1 MQKAP
6 VYAIFDLLG
15 VLIDWNPRHLFRIL
29 YRGDTIAMERFLAT
43 ICPPTWN
50 EMQDAGRPIE
60 EAVSEALNRY
70 PDHRVMI
77 EAYYGQFDRMMK
89 GANAGAVQVLEKL
102 HANGVHLYAL
112 ANFSAETFP
121 LAEARFDFLRLF
133 KAIMVSGQEGIAKPD
148 SRLYARMV
156 QRHAINP
163 RRTIFIDGFA
173 RNLPPAAALGMQT
186 IHYTNAD
193 SLSSKLRQFG
203 VL

>member
-15 VLIDWNPRHLFRIL
+15 VLIDWNPRHLYRIL
-29 YRGDTIAMERFLAT
+29 YRGDTIAMERFLSSVCTPA
-43 ICPPTWN
+43 WH
-50 EMQDAGRPIE
+50 EAQDAGRPIA
-60 EAVSEALNRY
+60 EAVDETVTRY

-77 EAYYGQFDRMMK
+77 EAYYTQFDRMMR
-89 GANAGAVQVLEKL
+89 GANVATVKVLEKL
-102 HANGVHLYAL
+102 HASGVHLYAL
-112 ANFSAETFP
+112 ANFSTETFP

-133 KAIMVSGQEGIAKPD
+133 KAIMISGQEGIAKPD
-148 SRLYARMV
+148 SRLYATLV

-163 RRTIFIDGFA
+163 RRTVFIDGFA

-193 SLSSKLRQFG
+193 SLSAKLRQFG